1 MKTSSAKKS
10 SKEIVIWAVDPNQDP
25 KDAVN
30 VVKELKTWARMLD
43 CAVQPV
49 VIATKSAFN
58 LPINLGSRL
67 EDELKLAA
75 QKKIEKYLVKANATG
90 FLPPEVRFIS
100 STSIRKLAD
109 DMAKAALQKK
119 ALLVF
124 ANSRARKSW
133 NPFSLGSFSTALI
146 SVSRTPVLLLNSKAQ
161 AAKKVSSI
169 LFPTDFSRNS
179 RNALANVM
187 PWAKLFKSKIVLFNQ
202 VETPSMYAGEA
213 NGYWESENFLS
224 LVKGIEKSRIKKA
237 NKWSQI
243 VSTQGIGCKNLVEKQ
258 KKSLSQDIVNVAKK
272 ENVSLIAIASHS
284 GPIMHAILG
293 NVARDVLLKAHCP
306 VLIFYRPV
314 VHRKLEESK
323 SQEVKPEATFPSEE
337 ITYLPE
343 IHH

>member
-1 MKTSSAKKS
+1 MKTSSIKKN
-10 SKEIVIWAVDPNQDP
+10 SKEVVIWAVDPNQDP

-30 VVKELKTWARMLD
+30 IVKELKTWARMLD

-49 VIATKSAFN
+49 FIATKSAFN
-58 LPINLGSRL
+58 LPISLGSPL
-67 EDELKLAA
+67 ADELKIAA
-75 QKKIEKYLVKANATG
+75 QKKIEKYLGKINATG
-90 FLPPEVRFIS
+90 FLPPEVRFIA
-100 STSIRKLAD
+100 STSTRKMAD
-109 DMAKAALQKK
+109 DMAKTALQKK
-119 ALLVF
+119 AILVF

-133 NPFSLGSFSTALI
+133 NPFGLGSFSAALI

-161 AAKKVSSI
+161 AAKKISSI

-187 PWAKLFKSKIVLFNQ
+187 PWAKLFKSKIILFNQ
-202 VETPSMYAGEA
+202 IETPSAYAGEA

-224 LVKGIEKSRIKKA
+224 LIKGIEKSRMKKA
-237 NKWSQI
+237 NKWSQMI
-243 VSTQGIGCKNLVEKQ
+243 GEQGIACKAIVEKQ
-258 KKSLSQDIVNVAKK
+258 KKSLSQDVVNVAKR
-272 ENVSLIAIASHS
+272 ENVSLISIASHS

-314 VHRKLEESK
+314 VHRKLAVSK
-323 SQEVKPEATFPSEE
+323 SQDVKPEATFPSEG

-343 IHH
+343 VHH